1 MQRGK
6 RAARAA
12 ALLLI
17 ASGVSGVSPSF
28 FPRLD
33 ERWIFVAAVALI
45 GAFGGIVIGILSA
58 IAAVGCYE
66 LMLHS
71 TLSFTPEKGGRTLG
85 TKTFDITA
93 TSTVQDLLSF
103 MQAAVGIQTAADD
116 PTNPIPSSLNA
127 IAGES
132 GTRIWVG

>member
-1 MQRGK
+1 MRRGK

-17 ASGVSGVSPSF
+17 ASGVSGVSASL

-45 GAFGGIVIGILSA
+45 GGFGGIVIGILSA

-66 LMLHS
+66 LMRHS
-71 TLSFTPEKGGRTLG
+71 TLSFTPERDTLL
-85 TKTFDITA
+85 
-93 TSTVQDLLSF
+93 LLSAI
-103 MQAAVGIQTAADD
+103 AAAMAARGWRVSAERPRSVVPRPLPLPPAPTAADD
-116 PTNPIPSSLNA
+116 A
-127 IAGES
+127 DIA
-132 GTRIWVG
+132 